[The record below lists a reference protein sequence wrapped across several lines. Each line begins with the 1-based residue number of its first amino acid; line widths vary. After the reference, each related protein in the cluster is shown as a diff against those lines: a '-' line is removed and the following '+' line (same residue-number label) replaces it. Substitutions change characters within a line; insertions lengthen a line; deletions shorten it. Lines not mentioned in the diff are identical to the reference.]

1 MMIFSQ
7 HVSETENLSR
17 FMMSSKVLT
26 CHNQLG
32 ALSEYHSD
40 SVCTH
45 GRTKTSWLSL
55 MRGAELKHPVETNFH
70 CQHLVH
76 FILLLIVTAAA
87 GLEDW
92 FSVCC
97 CILIVFMVEMFR
109 CDQSIQ
115 SDVNDEHFLLQKI
128 NIQTEQ
134 LILSECYRLQNLCYN
149 HVQLAEAERRLQTI
163 RLNQT
168 GWFNVKDIINPVFCW
183 QCGGPPD
190 STALCVKKQFDFFIM
205 TYYNPTCRKILKW

>member
-1 MMIFSQ
+1 MIFSQ
-7 HVSETENLSR
+7 HVWETENLSC

-76 FILLLIVTAAA
+76 VISLLMLTYMNIYVYI
-87 GLEDW
+87 
-92 FSVCC
+92 C
-97 CILIVFMVEMFR
+97 CILLFSWWRCWKSR
-109 CDQSIQ
+109 CDHQTEKNNHENVLRIHQICSESLTEVFVTVWITVIQ
-115 SDVNDEHFLLQKI
+115 LQKQSRPMSDS
-128 NIQTEQ
+128 NTQQ
-134 LILSECYRLQNLCYN
+134 SLLSLLSLWWTGNLC
-149 HVQLAEAERRLQTI
+149 LMRL
-163 RLNQT
+163 
-168 GWFNVKDIINPVFCW
+168 
-183 QCGGPPD
+183 
-190 STALCVKKQFDFFIM
+190 
-205 TYYNPTCRKILKW
+205 

>member
-1 MMIFSQ
+1 MFHTLNKNEQ
-7 HVSETENLSR
+7 EHETLKYTRETIKSLL
-17 FMMSSKVLT
+17 FDDEFKVLT
-26 CHNQLG
+26 CHSQLG

-55 MRGAELKHPVETNFH
+55 MRGVELKHPVETNFH

-76 FILLLIVTAAA
+76 VISLLIFPTTA

-97 CILIVFMVEMFR
+97 CILIAFMVEMFR
-109 CDQSIQ
+109 FDQWIQ

-128 NIQTEQ
+128 NIHTEQ
-134 LILSECYRLQNLCYN
+134 LILSECYWLQGRCESHFIVNL
-149 HVQLAEAERRLQTI
+149 LKL
-163 RLNQT
+163 
-168 GWFNVKDIINPVFCW
+168 KDVF
-183 QCGGPPD
+183 
-190 STALCVKKQFDFFIM
+190 KQSDWIK
-205 TYYNPTCRKILKW
+205 PTDLMLKT